1 MLDGLNLR
9 AYRHE
14 PNVGKRKSWA
24 AGDAVSRGIELAS
37 ISEFEDEIYSEI
49 QKDENWGFEK
59 VFLNGENLSFG
70 KDLNDWVIENVL
82 FKVLYPAEFHGQSA
96 IEASVK
102 LSDLYKEKEQ
112 EIEKLLLKP

>member
-1 MLDGLNLR
+1 MFYVKLASASVFSSLISNNDSKIIKRTVNNILLDGLNLR

-49 QKDENWGFEK
+49 QKDKNWGFEK

-70 KDLNDWVIENVL
+70 KDLNDWVIEN
-82 FKVLYPAEFHGQSA
+82 
-96 IEASVK
+96 
-102 LSDLYKEKEQ
+102 LSL
-112 EIEKLLLKP
+112 IHI